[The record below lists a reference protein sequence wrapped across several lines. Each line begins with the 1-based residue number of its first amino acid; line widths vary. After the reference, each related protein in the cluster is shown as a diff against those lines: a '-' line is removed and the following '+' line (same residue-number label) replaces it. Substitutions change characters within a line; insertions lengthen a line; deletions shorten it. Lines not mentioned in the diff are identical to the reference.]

1 MVILLMGVSGSGKTT
16 VGRRLAAD
24 QGWAFHDADDLH
36 PPENIDRMSRG
47 LPLTDEHRKPWLFRL
62 RDLIIDQLGRDEPAV
77 IACSAL
83 KDSYRRILRCD
94 GRVRIVYLKG
104 SYELIEQRME
114 ARAGHYF
121 KAGLL
126 ASQFAD
132 LEEPDAALVVDVS
145 LSPEEIV
152 ETIRSG
158 LAMG

>member
-1 MVILLMGVSGSGKTT
+1 MVIILMGVSGSGKTT
-16 VGRRLAAD
+16 VGLKLASAL
-24 QGWAFHDADDLH
+24 GWPFFDADDLH

-47 LPLTDEHRKPWLFRL
+47 IPLTDEDRKPWLFRL
-62 RDLIIDQLGRDEPAV
+62 RDLIVEQLENDSPAV

-94 GRVRIVYLKG
+94 GQVKLVYLRG

-126 ASQFAD
+126 ASQFAA
-132 LEEPDAALVVDVS
+132 LEEPDAALVVDIA
-145 LSPEEIV
+145 LTPEEIV
-152 ETIRSG
+152 ETIRTG
-158 LAMG
+158 LGI

>member
-1 MVILLMGVSGSGKTT
+1 MVIIVMGVSGSGKST
-16 VGRRLAAD
+16 VGALLARRLD
-24 QGWAFHDADDLH
+24 LPFFDADDMH

-47 LPLTDEHRKPWLFRL
+47 IPLTDEDRKPWLFRL
-62 RDLIIDQLGRDEPAV
+62 RDLVVEQLENERPAV

-94 GRVRIVYLKG
+94 GQVKIVYLKG

-126 ASQFAD
+126 ASQFAA
-132 LEEPDAALVVDVS
+132 LEEPDAALVVDIS
-145 LSPEEIV
+145 LTPDEIV
-152 ETIRSG
+152 ETIRTG
-158 LAMG
+158 LSI